1 MDDKSMEYNGIAEI
15 SHRISFL
22 EDKEHIS
29 LIERKELA
37 ILELARVIEYKDIGR
52 DLMTGQT
59 NVSGPQLI

>member
-1 MDDKSMEYNGIAEI
+1 MDDKIMEYNGIVEI
-15 SHRISFL
+15 SRRISFL
-22 EDKEHIS
+22 ENKERIS

-59 NVSGPQLI
+59 NASGTQLI